1 MGVHSRFHID
11 NGSFSVILSTW
22 EDNMFYQRVVENT
35 IRNAA
40 EQFCCITIYGARQ
53 VGKTTTVLHAFGDS
67 IPMVSLDNS
76 QELYL
81 AKTNPKLFLET
92 HTWPVIIDEI
102 QKAPELLP
110 FIKIIVDDHK
120 YKWLM
125 NNEPHRLMYI
135 LTGSNQF
142 ELQKATVESL
152 AGRTAIIKMAS
163 LSLDEKDQNLGDSF
177 DPDLKILKGKETLRK
192 PRPRN
197 RVQLFEEIFQGGMPE
212 YVNMETDRD
221 LFFSS
226 YIDTYMEKDVKLLIS
241 SGAEFQFRNFLALVA
256 LRTAQEI
263 NWDDLSRNVGID
275 VKTCKRWISILETS
289 GLVYMLHP
297 YMKNASASIIKAPK
311 LYFMDTG
318 LCAYLCRWQD
328 AEMLEKGVMAGA
340 FFETFV
346 VSEIVKSYYKVGRNP
361 ESELYY
367 FRTMGKKEVDLLIV
381 RNDEI
386 YPIEIKK
393 GIAPS
398 NPTKNFSSLDIYK
411 KPIKTALVID
421 SCDRLFPINANAW
434 YCPVSLLSI

>member
-1 MGVHSRFHID
+1 
-11 NGSFSVILSTW
+11 
-22 EDNMFYQRVVENT
+22 MFYQRVVEKT

-40 EQFCCITIYGARQ
+40 EQFCCITVYGARQ
-53 VGKTTTVLHAFGDS
+53 VGKTTTVRHAFGDS
-67 IPMVSLDNS
+67 IPVVSLDNY

-110 FIKIIVDDHK
+110 YIKDIIDDHK
-120 YKWLM
+120 YRWLM
-125 NNEPHRLMYI
+125 NNEPNQLMYV

-152 AGRTAIIKMAS
+152 AGRTAIINMAS
-163 LSLDEKDQNLGDSF
+163 LSLDEKDQNLGGSF
-177 DPDLKILKGKETLRK
+177 DPDLTVLKEKESLRK
-192 PRPRN
+192 PRPRS

-241 SGAEFQFRNFLALVA
+241 TGSEFQFRNFLSLIA

-263 NWDDLSRNVGID
+263 NWDDISRNVGID

-289 GLVYMLHP
+289 GLIYMLHP
-297 YMKNASASIIKAPK
+297 YMKNASTTIIKAPK

-328 AEMLEKGVMAGA
+328 AQMLEKGVMAGA

-346 VSEIVKSYYKVGRNP
+346 VSEIVKSYFKVGRNP
-361 ESELYY
+361 KSELYY
-367 FRTMGKKEVDLLIV
+367 FRTLGKKEVDLLIV

-386 YPIEIKK
+386 FPIEIKK

-398 NPTKNFSSLDIYK
+398 NPTKNFNSLDIYK
-411 KPIKTALVID
+411 KPVRTALVID
-421 SCDRLFPINANAW
+421 SCDRLFPINVHAW
-434 YCPVSLLSI
+434 YCPVSLLSV

>member
-1 MGVHSRFHID
+1 
-11 NGSFSVILSTW
+11 
-22 EDNMFYQRVVENT
+22 MFYKRGVEKT

-53 VGKTTTVLHAFGDS
+53 VGKTTTVRQAFGNS
-67 IPMVSLDNS
+67 MPMVSLDDF

-81 AKTNPKLFLET
+81 AKTNPRLFLDT
-92 HTWPVIIDEI
+92 HPWPVIIDEI

-110 FIKIIVDDHK
+110 FIKIIIDEHK
-120 YKWLM
+120 YRWLM
-125 NNEPHRLMYI
+125 DNKPNQLMYI

-152 AGRTAIIKMAS
+152 AGRTAIINMAS
-163 LSLDEKDQNLGDSF
+163 LSLDEKDQNLGGAF
-177 DPDLKILKGKETLRK
+177 NPDLKVLKEKESLLK

-197 RVQLFEEIFQGGMPE
+197 RIQLFEEMFQGGMPE
-212 YVNMETDRD
+212 YVNLETDRD

-226 YIDTYMEKDVKLLIS
+226 YVDTYMEKDIKLLIA
-241 SGAEFQFRNFLALVA
+241 SGAEFQFRNFLAIVA
-256 LRTAQEI
+256 MRTAQEI
-263 NWDDLSRNVGID
+263 NWDDISRNVGID

-289 GLVYMLHP
+289 GLIYMLHP
-297 YMKNASASIIKAPK
+297 YMKNASTSIIKAPK

-328 AEMLEKGVMAGA
+328 AQMLEKGAMAGP

-346 VSEIVKSYYKVGRNP
+346 VSEIVKSYYKEGRKP

-367 FRTMGKKEVDLLIV
+367 FRTMGKKEVDLLV
-381 RNDEI
+381 VKNGEI

-398 NPTKNFSSLDIYK
+398 NPARNFSALDIYK

-434 YCPVSLLSI
+434 YCPVSLLSV